1 MRILID
7 INHPAHVHLFKHAI
21 QIWRERDYE
30 VVITARDKDLT
41 HKLLN
46 ELGLDFVPVSATSRG
61 FFGYFKAILLSNFTV
76 WRVARKFDPD
86 LLIGTSFAVAHVAKL
101 LRGKSI
107 VFGEDDWASAKQ
119 FWRLVTPFADFI
131 VTPDTILDKL
141 GRNHIKYAGCQE
153 LAYLHPSRFQPDYTS
168 INKLLSSKT
177 PYTVVRFVAYQAFHD
192 LDEAGLSSSE
202 AKKIVNTLKNYG
214 SVYVSSEI
222 GSEDVFLSDESK
234 VPPNMIHDLLAGA
247 KLLVSDSQTMT
258 IEAALLGIPS
268 IRINSFVGRIPVIEE
283 LEEEY
288 DLTYGFLPENIS
300 KAQEKLVTLLEKPE
314 IRKDWKRKRDEYL
327 KDKIEL
333 TSWIVD
339 FTEQVS

>member
-1 MRILID
+1 
-7 INHPAHVHLFKHAI
+7 
-21 QIWRERDYE
+21 
-30 VVITARDKDLT
+30 
-41 HKLLN
+41 
-46 ELGLDFVPVSATSRG
+46 
-61 FFGYFKAILLSNFTV
+61 
-76 WRVARKFDPD
+76 
-86 LLIGTSFAVAHVAKL
+86 VAHVAKL

-107 VFGEDDWASAKQ
+107 VFGEDDWASAKH

-153 LAYLHPSRFQPDYTS
+153 IAYLHPSRFQPNHTA
-168 INKLLSSKT
+168 INKLLSSKA
-177 PYTVVRFVAYQAFHD
+177 PYTVVRFVAFQAFHD

-202 AKKIVNTLKNYG
+202 AKKIVNTLKKYG

-222 GSEDVFLSDESK
+222 GSEDVFLSNENK
-234 VPPNMIHDLLAGA
+234 IPPDMIHDLLAGA
-247 KLLVSDSQTMT
+247 QLLVSDSQTMT

-288 DLTYGFLPENIS
+288 DLTYGFLPENIAR
-300 KAQEKLVTLLEKPE
+300 AQEKLVAVLEKPE
-314 IRKDWKRKRDEYL
+314 IQKEWKQKRDEYL
-327 KDKIEL
+327 KAKIEL

-339 FTEQVS
+339 FTEQVSSKIKK